1 MYGWANKGTQAVCRG
16 GPRAVQNSWQTCE
29 EGEAP
34 RSMGW
39 GFRPEVAGSQE
50 GSQVER
56 GPALRCARIAATQVW
71 QRSLRNVSL
80 GEEDVPRKPP
90 HLFSYRDL
98 TGA

>member
-1 MYGWANKGTQAVCRG
+1 MGGRTKGLRLCAGG
-16 GPRAVQNSWQTCE
+16 GPRAVQNGWQTCE